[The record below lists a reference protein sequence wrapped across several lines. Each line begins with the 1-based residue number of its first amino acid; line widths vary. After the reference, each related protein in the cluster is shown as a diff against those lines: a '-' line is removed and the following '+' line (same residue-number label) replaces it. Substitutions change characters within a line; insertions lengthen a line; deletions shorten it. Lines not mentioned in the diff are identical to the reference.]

1 MKNVFIST
9 GRHLDRRTLL
19 KGIGASL
26 ALPMLDA
33 MTPAFAKSQKAVTV
47 GGDGIPRRMIAIN
60 CDLGFMPEEFFPTN
74 TGRDYT
80 LSPYLAE
87 LKAFRDQFTVFSGVS
102 HPYVDGG
109 HQADVCFLTGAPNP
123 RSAGFK
129 NTVSLDQYAAEHIGP
144 QTRFRT
150 INLGVGRGA
159 GSLAYTGDG
168 VRIPS
173 EYKPSKV
180 YEQLFIEGS
189 PEEIELQVRKLKEG
203 QSLMDSFGEKIK
215 SLKND
220 VSGPDRDRLE
230 QYFNSVRE
238 VEKRLAQSEGWEKR
252 PKPETDIKPPKD
264 ITDGGALVA
273 RMRNM
278 YDLSKLAFE
287 TDSTRLITIY
297 VTQNFN
303 PKVDLPGVELPH
315 HALTH
320 QSQVED
326 SHQQLKTIETAQMK
340 ELAKM
345 MEELNAVSEDGD
357 TLLDRTMI
365 LQGSTLGHAGKH
377 DNRNMPML
385 LAGGGFKHGQH
396 LAFDKVDNEPL
407 ANLYVSM
414 LQRLGIET
422 DRFSSGT
429 KPMTGL
435 EMV

>member
-9 GRHLDRRTLL
+9 RRHLDRRTLL

-33 MTPAFAKSQKAVTV
+33 MSPAFSRIHAATSKEAE
-47 GGDGIPRRMIAIN
+47 IPRRMIAIN
-60 CDLGFMPEEFFPTN
+60 CDLGFMPEEFFPTS
-74 TGRDYT
+74 TGRDYS
-80 LSPYLAE
+80 LSPYLQE
-87 LKAFRDQFTVFSGVS
+87 LEPFRDQFTVFSGVS

-129 NTVSLDQYAAEHIGP
+129 NTISLDQYAGEHIGP

-150 INLGVGRGA
+150 LSLGVGRGD
-159 GSLAYTGDG
+159 GSLSYTGDG
-168 VRIPS
+168 VRVPA
-173 EYKPSKV
+173 EYKPSKI

-189 PEEIELQVRKLKEG
+189 PDEIAQQVRKLKEG
-203 QSLMDSFGEKIK
+203 QSLMDSFSGKI
-215 SLKND
+215 SGLKKT
-220 VSGPDRDRLE
+220 VSGPDRERLE

-238 VEKRLAQSEGWEKR
+238 VEKRLEQTEAWETR
-252 PKPETDIKPPKD
+252 PKPETDLKPPRD
-264 ITDGGALVA
+264 ITDGGALIA

-278 YDLSKLAFE
+278 YDLSRLAFE

-320 QSQVED
+320 QSQVKD
-326 SHQQLKTIETAQMK
+326 SHKQLKTIETAQMR
-340 ELAKM
+340 ELRKLV
-345 MEELNAVSEDGD
+345 EELDIVSEDHGS
-357 TLLDRTMI
+357 LLDRTMI

-385 LAGGGFKHGQH
+385 LAGGGFNHGQH
-396 LAFDKVDNEPL
+396 IAFDKTHNEPL
-407 ANLYVSM
+407 ANLYVTM
-414 LQRLGIET
+414 LHRLGINAE
-422 DRFSSGT
+422 RFSSGT
-429 KPMTGL
+429 KPIAGL
-435 EMV
+435 ELL

>member
-1 MKNVFIST
+1 MKNIYIST
-9 GRHLDRRTLL
+9 GRHLDRRTIL
-19 KGIGASL
+19 KGIGASIG
-26 ALPMLDA
+26 LPLLDA
-33 MTPAFAKSQKAVTV
+33 MTPAFARSS
-47 GGDGIPRRMIAIN
+47 GDGVPRRMIAIN
-60 CDLGFMPEEFFPTN
+60 CDLGFMPGEFFPAD
-74 TGRDYT
+74 TGRNYT
-80 LSPYLAE
+80 LSPYLKE
-87 LKAFRDQFTVFSGVS
+87 LEGFRDQFTVFSGVS

-150 INLGVGRGA
+150 LNLGVGRGD

-189 PEEIELQVRKLKEG
+189 PEEIEMQVRKLKEG
-203 QSLMDSFGEKIK
+203 QSLMDAFGDKIK
-215 SLKND
+215 SLEKE
-220 VSGPDRDRLE
+220 VGGADRDRLE
-230 QYFNSVRE
+230 QYFTSVRE
-238 VEKRLAQSEGWEKR
+238 VEKRLAQAEGWEKK
-252 PKPETDIKPPKD
+252 PKPQTNIKPPRD

-278 YDLSKLAFE
+278 YDLTKLALE

-320 QSQVED
+320 QSQVKE
-326 SHQQLKTIETAQMK
+326 SHQQLKTIETAQMREIATLVT
-340 ELAKM
+340 ELAAVK
-345 MEELNAVSEDGD
+345 EEGD
-357 TLLDRTMI
+357 TLLDRTMV

-385 LAGGGFKHGQH
+385 LAGGGFRHGQH
-396 LAFDKVDNEPL
+396 LAFDRENNEPL

-422 DRFSSGT
+422 ETFSSGT
-429 KPMTGL
+429 KPIGGL
-435 EMV
+435 ELT